1 MMTKGLILS
10 KLQPTMGLWMA
21 PMVLETMAIH
31 LIIPS

>member
-1 MMTKGLILS
+1 MIKGQMFS

-31 LIIPS
+31 LIILP